1 MKTVQSTDVDFLRFT
16 LAETPQ
22 TNNVFIITLWSMFLA
37 FFTTPGCF
45 RKVYKMDKEAAARRN
60 TRCIDKEDLFHFLQ
74 SYLCGYK
81 SLYILTSCSVNP

>member
-1 MKTVQSTDVDFLRFT
+1 
-16 LAETPQ
+16 
-22 TNNVFIITLWSMFLA
+22 MFLA

-81 SLYILTSCSVNP
+81 SLYILTSCSVNPWCIASIRFVAQNSFYKKRIYNIYLYI